1 MTYFQ
6 YELRVPLAEFD
17 RMAAQQILSRIK
29 VMRIEQPLPK
39 MVESYLCSR
48 IQILGG

>member
-29 VMRIEQPLPK
+29 VMRIEQPFPK
-39 MVESYLCSR
+39 NER
-48 IQILGG
+48 